1 MWRLPDSEYA
11 KRLEALRQKLV
22 SEGIDALYLTSAPN
36 IFYLTGYFMIKRTT
50 NLAPSRA
57 GVKLKKEDYFPL
69 MSSPGQFL
77 ENGGREP
84 TSPAIPGRGPARPAT
99 E

>member
-1 MWRLPDSEYA
+1 MNYRKGVKGAESL
-11 KRLEALRQKLV
+11 ALQ
-22 SEGIDALYLTSAPN
+22 G
-36 IFYLTGYFMIKRTT
+36 
-50 NLAPSRA
+50 

-84 TSPAIPGRGPARPAT
+84 TPQYRRRIRDANVGHRVAPIKGRNPLDLGEPSP
-99 E
+99 